1 MLFRTPI
8 KFKFYLLRPF
18 LIFIMIVLPYF
29 FSRNLR
35 QSGGYL
41 PAFDASGNH
50 IFYTME
56 EKKVNG
62 YEGSVQEKCSDEY
75 HWQYIF
81 KNTENTGSLKLFKK
95 SSNPELTEGNECYSL
110 EGAEYG
116 VYEDEAC
123 TKSVGKLVTAVFQL
137 FFSFNVIV

>member
-1 MLFRTPI
+1 MNEKNNWKTA
-8 KFKFYLLRPF
+8 
-18 LIFIMIVLPYF
+18 V
-29 FSRNLR
+29 SN
-35 QSGGYL
+35 L
-41 PAFDASGNH
+41 PAFDSSGNH

-95 SSNPELTEGNECYSL
+95 SSNLELTEGNECYSL

-123 TKSVGKLVTAVFQL
+123 TKSVGKLVTDQNGNT
-137 FFSFNVIV
+137 NVLAELREGTYYVKETKRPKGL